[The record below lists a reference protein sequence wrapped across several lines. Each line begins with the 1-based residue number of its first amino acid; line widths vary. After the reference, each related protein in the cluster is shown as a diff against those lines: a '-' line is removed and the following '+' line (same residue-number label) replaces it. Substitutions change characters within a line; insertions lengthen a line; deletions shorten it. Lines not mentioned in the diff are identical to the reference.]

1 RISSIVL
8 RASAVRLASAIKPTI
23 RWPLSYQEKHV
34 ATVNRLNTK
43 NVETKVAI
51 KGAGEIDMELL
62 YADEDRLSRS
72 AHHCGPAKSR
82 TFNRYRF
89 NFPQLAAKRVFQTGI
104 RRTHCRRR
112 PDGHGSLKTLIEGRT
127 YLHRVP
133 VGKLALLQPAR
144 IDMICRSKLEVQQCR
159 GVFTEDFIFLLGRQ
173 IL

>member
-1 RISSIVL
+1 MFPGRISSIVL

-82 TFNRYRF
+82 SFNRYRF
-89 NFPQLAAKRVFQTGI
+89 IFRQLAAKREFQTGI
-104 RRTHCRRR
+104 VFWLSSRVARRHPYSQRTHAE
-112 PDGHGSLKTLIEGRT
+112 PDRQAET
-127 YLHRVP
+127 HR
-133 VGKLALLQPAR
+133 A
-144 IDMICRSKLEVQQCR
+144 
-159 GVFTEDFIFLLGRQ
+159 
-173 IL
+173 

>member
-62 YADEDRLSRS
+62 YADEDRLSIGAS
-72 AHHCGPAKSR
+72 CGPAKSR
-82 TFNRYRF
+82 PFNRYRF
-89 NFPQLAAKRVFQTGI
+89 NFPQLAAKRVF
-104 RRTHCRRR
+104 
-112 PDGHGSLKTLIEGRT
+112 
-127 YLHRVP
+127 
-133 VGKLALLQPAR
+133 
-144 IDMICRSKLEVQQCR
+144 
-159 GVFTEDFIFLLGRQ
+159 
-173 IL
+173 